1 MVQYEIFVSHSH
13 EDYYQV
19 KALVD
24 ELKNYGFSVFLA
36 HRDIR
41 PSTEWEKEI
50 LRVLK
55 SAHLFIAY
63 LTPNFEKSNWCDQE
77 VGIGFANGSKI
88 IPIIASQ
95 NTYPYGFIGKFQGL
109 RLPDPR
115 NSGDQDLNHVTYINT
130 SLIVEFLLSDTDTKE
145 FARAKIF
152 SKLKDIHNFNTAN
165 LIFTILEKM
174 HPFSDNEKNLI
185 INEYESNDQIS
196 HAYSTR
202 LLYKKLKGTQ

>member
-1 MVQYEIFVSHSH
+1 M
-13 EDYYQV
+13 
-19 KALVD
+19 
-24 ELKNYGFSVFLA
+24 
-36 HRDIR
+36 
-41 PSTEWEKEI
+41 
-50 LRVLK
+50 
-55 SAHLFIAY
+55 
-63 LTPNFEKSNWCDQE
+63 
-77 VGIGFANGSKI
+77 
-88 IPIIASQ
+88 
-95 NTYPYGFIGKFQGL
+95 
-109 RLPDPR
+109 PDPR